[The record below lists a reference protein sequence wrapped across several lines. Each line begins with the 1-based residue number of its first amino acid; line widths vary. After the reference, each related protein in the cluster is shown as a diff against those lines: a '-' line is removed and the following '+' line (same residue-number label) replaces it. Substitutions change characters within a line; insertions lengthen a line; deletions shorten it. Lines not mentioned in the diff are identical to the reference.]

1 MGKVNVN
8 NKLPWLKLFLLFFII
23 IFIGRIMM
31 DYVYGDPIDL
41 GKRFLDALFTTVTF
55 TFLNALF
62 GQTEKKKG
70 K

>member
-1 MGKVNVN
+1 
-8 NKLPWLKLFLLFFII
+8 
-23 IFIGRIMM
+23 M

-41 GKRFLDALFTTVTF
+41 GKRFLDALFTTATF

>member
-1 MGKVNVN
+1 MAQTV
-8 NKLPWLKLFLLFFII
+8 LI
-23 IFIGRIMM
+23 IFYNYFYGRIMM

-41 GKRFLDALFTTVTF
+41 GKRFLDALFTTATF